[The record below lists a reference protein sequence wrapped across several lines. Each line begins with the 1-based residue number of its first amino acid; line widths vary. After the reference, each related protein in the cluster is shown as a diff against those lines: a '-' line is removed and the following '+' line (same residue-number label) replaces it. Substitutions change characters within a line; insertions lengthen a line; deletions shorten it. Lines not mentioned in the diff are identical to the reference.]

1 MTTKILDFGNAFLK
15 FADSD
20 SETIDIKPSCIYYLT
35 AADIR
40 NRINGNDRSPLI
52 TTTERVFLLGE
63 AATSFNGSN
72 NWSLDSKLDVI
83 REGLYSSVSTSQIID
98 RLIVCVPDRSIDI
111 DLTDLMGLHSY
122 QFNGSDVQIDIRS
135 IETVDESLGAFLAA
149 KANLFNYPSDNNVVI
164 TCGGGTV
171 NLVVYNGSGNIIHR
185 AVSRDLGMATLA
197 KSIATEL
204 KSLHNLPTTP
214 KVAAIMAGIALEVY
228 QLRPMGL
235 EYSALFEAARDDW
248 RGKFRQF
255 ANDNLSDVDYCEFCI
270 VGGGAEL
277 LKDDLDLNPA
287 VHIPTNTQT
296 YAIEGLLSHV

>member
-1 MTTKILDFGNAFLK
+1 MGRGDDT
-15 FADSD
+15 
-20 SETIDIKPSCIYYLT
+20 
-35 AADIR
+35 
-40 NRINGNDRSPLI
+40 SPLI
-52 TTTERVFLLGE
+52 SLPTVSFLVGD
-63 AATSFNGSN
+63 AAASFNGSN
-72 NWSLDSKLDVI
+72 NWSLESKLSVT
-83 REGLYSSVSTSQIID
+83 REGLYSSVSTSQMID

-111 DLTDLMGLHSY
+111 DLTDLVGLHSY
-122 QFNGSDVQIDIRS
+122 QWNGSDVQLDIRS

-149 KANLFNYPSDNNVVI
+149 EANLFNYPTENNVVI

-185 AVSRDLGMATLA
+185 AVSRDLGMATLS

-204 KSLHNLPTTP
+204 KSLHNLATTP
-214 KVAAIMAGIALEVY
+214 KVAAIMAGIASEVY
-228 QLRPMGL
+228 QLRPTGL
-235 EYSALFEAARDDW
+235 DYSDLFESARDDW

-277 LKDDLDLNPA
+277 LKNDLDLNPA

-296 YAIEGLLSHV
+296 YAISSSEVLPPQWYSTWR